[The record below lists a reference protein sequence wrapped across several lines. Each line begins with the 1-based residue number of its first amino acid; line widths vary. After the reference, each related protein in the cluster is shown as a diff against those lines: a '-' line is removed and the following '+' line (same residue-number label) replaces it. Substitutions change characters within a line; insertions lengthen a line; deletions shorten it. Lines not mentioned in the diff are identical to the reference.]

1 MTRRE
6 FLGRAAGVAACAAVP
21 QMGPAQQRPDYS
33 LTIGPCTLEASPKHL
48 IKTLGY
54 NGTIPGP
61 LLRLREGRPVR
72 IEVVNNTRDPEIVHW
87 HGLKIPSAM
96 DGAMEEGSPMIQP
109 GQRLAYEYTPRPA
122 GFRWY
127 HTHTSAGGDLRKAQY
142 TGQHG
147 FLYVEPAGGR
157 GANEPGAYDREEFLA
172 LHDWRGEL
180 VANAD
185 GAMNP
190 AYDVTTINGKML
202 GHGEP
207 IRVKEG
213 ERLLL
218 HVLNSS
224 ATEIH
229 WIALAGHQFQVIA
242 LDGNPVPK
250 PAVVPMLRLAPAER
264 VCAIVEMKNPA
275 VWVLGEVRKHVQAAG
290 MGVVVEYAG
299 ATGAPRWEQPM
310 ALVWDY
316 EQFGVAAGEAE
327 ERGDVEEIPLVIES
341 KFMGHGAMER
351 WMINGRSYPD
361 VPEPV
366 LTEGRRYR
374 LRMQNKSMD
383 DHPMHMHRHTFELR
397 ELPGAKSG
405 AAAIQTRG
413 IMKDT
418 VLVRAGAETV
428 VEVVADNPGKTLFHC
443 HQQNHMDLGFMM
455 LFRYA

>member
-6 FLGRAAGVAACAAVP
+6 LLGLGAGAAACAALP
-21 QMGPAQQRPDYS
+21 KMARAQERPDS
-33 LTIGPCTLEASPKHL
+33 TLTIGACMLDASPKHL
-48 IKTLGY
+48 IKTVGY

-61 LLRLREGRPVR
+61 LLRLREGRR
-72 IEVVNNTRDPEIVHW
+72 ALIEVVNNTREPEIVHW

-109 GQRLAYEYTPRPA
+109 GQRLVYEYTPRPA

-127 HTHTSAGGDLRKAQY
+127 HTHTTAGGDLRKAQY

-147 FLYVEPAGGR
+147 FLYVEPAND
-157 GANEPGAYDREEFLA
+157 AGAYDREEFLA

-190 AYDVTTINGKML
+190 AYEVTTINGKML

-207 IRVKEG
+207 IRVKQG

-224 ATEIH
+224 ATEVH
-229 WIALAGHQFQVIA
+229 WIALAGHEFQVIA

-264 VCAIVEMKNPA
+264 VCAIVEMKNPG
-275 VWVLGEVRKHVQAAG
+275 VWVMGEVRKHVQAAG

-299 ATGAPRWEQPM
+299 ATGAAKWEQPM
-310 ALVWDY
+310 ELVWNY
-316 EQFGVAAGEAE
+316 EQFGNNAGEPE

-341 KFMGHGAMER
+341 RFMGHGAMER
-351 WMINGRSYPD
+351 WMINGKSYPD

-383 DHPMHMHRHTFELR
+383 DHPMHMHRHTFELKQ
-397 ELPGAKSG
+397 LPGAKSG

-418 VLVRAGAETV
+418 VLARAGAETV
-428 VEVVADNPGKTLFHC
+428 VEVVADDPGKTLFHC